1 MATATT
7 ETSTTST
14 TAATLTYAVVGNP
27 NSGKTT
33 LFNALTGLRQK
44 VANYPGV
51 TVEKKVGWCY
61 SQHGKKIQLIDL
73 PGTYSLSPRSR
84 DESIARDV
92 LFGLRADTPA
102 PDRVICVV
110 DACDL
115 QRNLYLALQVLE
127 LGLPTIVVLTMMDL
141 AKNAGHTI
149 DVKALEADL
158 GVPVIPCALR
168 DGVGLLELKLAISV
182 ADLKPVARRWRYAE
196 PVEAAVAEIHEK
208 LETDQGR
215 THAWAEAETLLQL
228 TDFGK
233 EEVAHLDTNLPVDRA
248 AVTRWQQQFER
259 DKFDW
264 RRSIVESRYDFTA
277 RMLDDAL
284 HTGES
289 RGRNFSDRV
298 DEILTHPFFGTLFMV
313 AIMAVVFYTIF
324 SLASY
329 PMDMIES
336 GFGALSEWVGKT
348 LPEGAL
354 SSLINDGVIAGVGG
368 VVIFL
373 PQILLLFFFISIM
386 EESGYLAR
394 MALLLDRVM
403 SKVGL
408 HGRSFLPLLSGYAC
422 AIPGIM
428 ATRTIENER
437 GRLITI
443 LVTPWMSCSARLPVY
458 LLLIAA
464 MVPEGP
470 HSDWIKTGLMMGM
483 YALGTGFVFLFAWI
497 FKKTLIKGEQSS
509 LVMELPSY
517 RAPMVRAVLGVMW
530 ERSVLFLKKAGT
542 IILAI
547 SIVLWFLTTYPK
559 KEETAEVKADATHV
573 EIAAAAPAPS
583 PAPTDASVSS
593 PAEGNPVAQKMDEAA
608 ESAPSDEAR
617 EALAYS
623 YAGRAGKLMEPLIA
637 PLGFDWKIGIGLVTS
652 FAAREVF
659 VGTMSIIHN
668 VGDGEDNQQ
677 SLVDALRSDKREDG
691 SPVFTPLTCL
701 SLMVFYVFALQCLS
715 TIPVTW
721 RETNSWKWALFQ
733 LGYMTAV
740 AYAMSFLVYQ
750 SGRLLGYS

>member
-1 MATATT
+1 MSTPIAPAEATT
-7 ETSTTST
+7 KKV
-14 TAATLTYAVVGNP
+14 AAPLVYAVVGNP
-27 NSGKTT
+27 NCGKTT

-51 TVEKKVGWCY
+51 TVEKKVGWFY
-61 SQHGKKIQLIDL
+61 SQHGKKMQLIDL

-115 QRNLYLALQVLE
+115 QRNLYLALQVIE
-127 LGLPTIVVLTMMDL
+127 LGLPTVVALTMMDL
-141 AKNAGHTI
+141 AKESGHAI
-149 DVKALEADL
+149 NVKALEAAL

-168 DGVGLLELKLAISV
+168 DGVGVLELKLALSV
-182 ADLKPVARRWRYAE
+182 ADLKPVARRWKYAE
-196 PVEAAVAEIHEK
+196 PVEAAVAEVHED
-208 LETDQGR
+208 LEIKYGR
-215 THAWAEAETLLQL
+215 SHAWAEAETLLQL

-233 EEVAHLDTNLPVDRA
+233 AEVSHLDTNLPVDKA
-248 AVTRWQQQFER
+248 AVTRWQRQYEQEG
-259 DKFDW
+259 FDW
-264 RRSIVESRYDFTA
+264 RRSIVESRYDFVSQILEGSLRSTETKGK
-277 RMLDDAL
+277 R
-284 HTGES
+284 
-289 RGRNFSDRV
+289 FSDKV
-298 DEILTHPFFGTLFMV
+298 DAVLTHPFFGTIFMT
-313 AIMAVVFYTIF
+313 AIMALVFYSIF

-329 PMDMIES
+329 PMDLIEG
-336 GFGALSEWVGKT
+336 GFGALAEWIGKV
-348 LPEGAL
+348 LPEGEL
-354 SSLINDGVIAGVGG
+354 SSLLMDGVIAGVGG

-373 PQILLLFFFISIM
+373 PQILLLFFFISLM

-394 MALLLDRVM
+394 MALLLDRLM
-403 SKVGL
+403 SRVGL
-408 HGRSFLPLLSGYAC
+408 HGRSFLPLISGYAC

-458 LLLIAA
+458 SLLIAA
-464 MVPEGP
+464 MVPTGP
-470 HSDWIKTGLMMGM
+470 HSDWIKTGLMMAM
-483 YALGTGFVFLFAWI
+483 YALGTLFVFLFAWI
-497 FKKTLIKGEQSS
+497 FKKFLIKGEQSS
-509 LVMELPSY
+509 LVMELPAY

-542 IILAI
+542 VILAI

-559 KEETAEVKADATHV
+559 PPETAAVKET
-573 EIAAAAPAPS
+573 APATTQVE
-583 PAPTDASVSS
+583 ATSV
-593 PAEGNPVAQKMDEAA
+593 AATTTAATATDEAV
-608 ESAPSDEAR
+608 APSEDGKK

-623 YAGRAGKLMEPLIA
+623 YAGRAGKWMEPLIA

-668 VGDGEDNQQ
+668 VGESEESEEPLLN
-677 SLVDALRSDKREDG
+677 ALRADTRDDG

-740 AYAMSFLVYQ
+740 AYVMSLLVYQ
-750 SGRLLGYS
+750 GGKLLGFS

>member
-1 MATATT
+1 MATVVS
-7 ETSTTST
+7 ETSTASVTP
-14 TAATLTYAVVGNP
+14 AMLTYAVVGNP
-27 NSGKTT
+27 NCGKTT

-141 AKNAGHTI
+141 AKSAGHVI
-149 DVKALEADL
+149 DVKALQVEL
-158 GVPVIPCALR
+158 GVPVVACALR

-196 PVEAAVAEIHEK
+196 PIEAAVAEIHEK

-233 EEVAHLDTNLPVDRA
+233 EEVAHLDTNLPMDRA
-248 AVTRWQQQFER
+248 AVTRWQKKFEH
-259 DKFDW
+259 DQFDW

-277 RMLDDAL
+277 KMLDEAL
-284 HTGES
+284 HAGPPQS
-289 RGRNFSDRV
+289 KNFSDRV
-298 DEILTHPFFGTLFMV
+298 DEVLTHPVFGTLFMV
-313 AIMAVVFYTIF
+313 AIMALVFYTIF
-324 SLASY
+324 TLAAY
-329 PMDMIES
+329 PMGLIEG
-336 GFGALSEWVGKT
+336 GFGLLSEWVGKT
-348 LPEGAL
+348 LPAGEL
-354 SSLINDGVIAGVGG
+354 SSLIVDGVIAGVGG

-373 PQILLLFFFISIM
+373 PQILLLFFFISVM

-464 MVPEGP
+464 MVPAGP

-483 YALGTGFVFLFAWI
+483 YALGTSFVFLFAWI

-509 LVMELPSY
+509 LVMELPTY
-517 RAPMVRAVLGVMW
+517 RAPMLRAVLGVMW
-530 ERSVLFLKKAGT
+530 ERAVLFLKKAGT

-559 KEETAEVKADATHV
+559 PPEMMAPKADTT
-573 EIAAAAPAPS
+573 
-583 PAPTDASVSS
+583 PTEMARVMA
-593 PAEGNPVAQKMDEAA
+593 PAEGSPVAQKLDDAIASGPTDEKG
-608 ESAPSDEAR
+608 

-623 YAGRAGKLMEPLIA
+623 YAGRAGKWMEPLIA

-740 AYAMSFLVYQ
+740 AYGMSFLVYQ
-750 SGRLLGYS
+750 GGRLLGFS

>member
-1 MATATT
+1 MATEVS
-7 ETSTTST
+7 ETSTAS
-14 TAATLTYAVVGNP
+14 ATRGMLTYAVVGNP

-115 QRNLYLALQVLE
+115 QRNLYLALQVIE

-141 AKNAGHTI
+141 AKKAGHVI
-149 DVKALEADL
+149 DVKALHAEL
-158 GVPVIPCALR
+158 GVPVIACALR

-196 PVEAAVAEIHEK
+196 PIEAAVAEIHEK

-259 DKFDW
+259 DQFDW
-264 RRSIVESRYDFTA
+264 RRSIVESRYDFTGK
-277 RMLDDAL
+277 MLDEAL
-284 HTGES
+284 HSGPPQS
-289 RGRNFSDRV
+289 KNFSDRV
-298 DEILTHPFFGTLFMV
+298 DEVLTHPVFGSFFMA
-313 AIMAVVFYTIF
+313 AIMALVFYTIF
-324 SLASY
+324 TLASY
-329 PMDMIES
+329 PMDLIEG

-354 SSLINDGVIAGVGG
+354 SSLLVDGVIAGVGG

-373 PQILLLFFFISIM
+373 PQILLLFFFISVM

-458 LLLIAA
+458 SLLIAA
-464 MVPEGP
+464 MVPDSEHGA
-470 HSDWIKTGLMMGM
+470 WIKTGLMMAM
-483 YALGTGFVFLFAWI
+483 YALGTLFVFLFAWI
-497 FKKTLIKGEQSS
+497 FKKTLIKGEQSA
-509 LVMELPSY
+509 LVMELPTY

-530 ERSVLFLKKAGT
+530 ERSILFLKKAGT
-542 IILAI
+542 VILAI

-559 KEETAEVKADATHV
+559 PPESPEIKADTPATEV
-573 EIAAAAPAPS
+573 VANTPAAAPAEGG
-583 PAPTDASVSS
+583 TEVAS
-593 PAEGNPVAQKMDEAA
+593 D
-608 ESAPSDEAR
+608 
-617 EALAYS
+617 ALANS
-623 YAGRAGKLMEPLIA
+623 YAGRMGKWMEPVIA

-668 VGDGEDNQQ
+668 VGDGEDNEQP
-677 SLVDALRSDKREDG
+677 LLDALRSDKRDDG

-740 AYAMSFLVYQ
+740 AYGMSFLVYQ
-750 SGRLLGYS
+750 GGRLLGFS